1 MQMSPTLQ
9 VLMNVYNAIEALTF
23 ETETEMAISGRM
35 RSMPLY
41 TCRNN
46 NESSITIL

>member
-1 MQMSPTLQ
+1 MEGNTTLQ
-9 VLMNVYNAIEALTF
+9 ELMNVYNAIEALNF

-41 TCRNN
+41 TCRDNN
-46 NESSITIL
+46 DSSIANL